1 VLPGAPTVKST
12 ATVSNFAGV
21 IWQDSARFQIIS

>member
-1 VLPGAPTVKST
+1 LPSPPTVKST

-21 IWQDSARFQIIS
+21 IWEAMARFQIIS